1 MNRFFTSF
9 LIVAF
14 AVGSIVNA
22 DIPVQSKE
30 RLWAG
35 STDIAIGMVKGT
47 FTEETK
53 GAHWPRTSGVIEIA
67 VSQQYKGNNLTPGDS
82 VYAWFSTQHWIG
94 KGSPPPSGMGNTFQ
108 KKVTKCGCI
117 LSGKTGVTTPYS
129 PMDLK

>member
-1 MNRFFTSF
+1 MKRFFTSF

-30 RLWAG
+30 RLWVG
-35 STDIAIGMVKGT
+35 STDIAIGMVKGI

-82 VYAWFSTQHWIG
+82 VYAWFSTQHWI
-94 KGSPPPSGMGNTFQ
+94 
-108 KKVTKCGCI
+108 
-117 LSGKTGVTTPYS
+117 
-129 PMDLK
+129 